1 MKFINI
7 IFAATFFFVIGCSE
21 DSTAPEIDKTLSA
34 PSELKVTRI
43 GRTAVRLEW
52 KDNTAAEEGFVVE
65 RKQDQQDYTQRLF
78 TSKDGTT
85 AVDSTGLITD
95 ITYSY
100 RVHAIRYLE
109 RGEYSN
115 VVSIKL
121 ALPFP

>member
-7 IFAATFFFVIGCSE
+7 ILAVTFFFVVGCSE
-21 DSTAPEIDKTLSA
+21 DSTGPEVDKTLNA

-43 GRTAVRLEW
+43 GKTAVRLLW

-65 RKQDQQDYTQRLF
+65 RKQAQQDYTPYLF
-78 TSKDGTT
+78 TTKNSTT
-85 AVDSTGLITD
+85 AVDSVGLIAD
-95 ITYSY
+95 STYSY
-100 RVHAIRYLE
+100 RVQAIRYLE